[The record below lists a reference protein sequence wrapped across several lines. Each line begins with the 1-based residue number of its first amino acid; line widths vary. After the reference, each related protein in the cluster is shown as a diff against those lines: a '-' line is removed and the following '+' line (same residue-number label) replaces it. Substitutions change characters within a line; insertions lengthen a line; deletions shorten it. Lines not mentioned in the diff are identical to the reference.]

1 MSMKKLTMAAVGV
14 LALFGASTVSAGD
27 TIYKSK
33 NKIDFIKLD
42 GAKKDEKDG
51 GLNHPHT
58 FEADQIR
65 EILGS
70 VHFNKKILM
79 LKDVENRDLFDAQN
93 IEFLTPY
100 LVEAFQ
106 KAKSNETVVVSYFTR
121 DTKLVIQNDRLTVMR
136 MFLKNDGLHIKFTKI
151 YAKMLGD
158 RTTQGA
164 AAASANA
171 RGMRVSL
178 ELQPGQNRISWD
190 PEELVFDLSQ
200 FTGGAVAAT
209 DTKAAK
215 DSKKAKKEK
224 KGKEI
229 VAEEAVKETPV
240 AEAKPVKESKKKTAA
255 AEPTGEKTVRDRLK
269 ELDDLKKD
277 EMITEKEYQ
286 AKRKEL
292 LKDL

>member
-1 MSMKKLTMAAVGV
+1 MIMTRTSLKRGMAAAV
-14 LALFGASTVSAGD
+14 LAVFASLAVGTASAGD

-42 GAKKDEKDG
+42 GAKKAEKEG
-51 GLNHPHT
+51 GLNHPYT
-58 FEADQIR
+58 FTGEQMKA
-65 EILGS
+65 ILGS
-70 VHFNKKILM
+70 IKFNKKILM
-79 LKDVENRDLFDAQN
+79 MKDIENRNLFDETN
-93 IEFLTPY
+93 VEFLTPY
-100 LVEAFQ
+100 LIEAFQ
-106 KAKSNETVVVSYFTR
+106 KAKPDEVVVISYFTR

-136 MFLKNDGLHIKFTKI
+136 AFLKNDGLHIKFTKT

-164 AAASANA
+164 AMASANA

-178 ELQPGQNRISWD
+178 ELQPGQNRVSWD

-200 FTGGAVAAT
+200 FTGVAPAIAEKT
-209 DTKAAK
+209 PP
-215 DSKKAKKEK
+215 KKEKVKKEK

-229 VAEEAVKETPV
+229 VAEDAVKTED
-240 AEAKPVKESKKKTAA
+240 AGNQSVK
-255 AEPTGEKTVRDRLK
+255 DRLK
-269 ELDDLKKD
+269 QLDDLKKD

-292 LKDL
+292 LKEL

>member
-1 MSMKKLTMAAVGV
+1 MSLKKWMMVV
-14 LALFGASTVSAGD
+14 LAVVAFGGGSGAAWAGEY
-27 TIYKSK
+27 IYKSK

-42 GAKKDEKDG
+42 GAKKDEKEG

-65 EILGS
+65 QILGS
-70 VHFNKKILM
+70 IRFNKKILM
-79 LKDVENRDLFDAQN
+79 LKDIENRELFDEKN
-93 IEFLTPY
+93 TEFLAPY
-100 LVEAFQ
+100 LIEAFQ
-106 KAKSNETVVVSYFTR
+106 KAKSEEAVVVSYFTR
-121 DTKLVIQNDRLTVMR
+121 DSKFVIQNDRLTVMR
-136 MFLKNDGLHIKFTKI
+136 MYLKSDGLHIKFTKI

-164 AAASANA
+164 AASSANA
-171 RGMRVSL
+171 RGLRVSL

-190 PEELVFDLSQ
+190 PEELVFDLNQ
-200 FTGGAVAAT
+200 FGGAVVAA
-209 DTKAAK
+209 DTKET
-215 DSKKAKKEK
+215 KKSKKEK

-229 VAEEAVKETPV
+229 VAEEAVKETPA
-240 AEAKPVKESKKKTAA
+240 AEPKPSKEPKKKTAA
-255 AEPTGEKTVRDRLK
+255 EPASSGEKSVKERLK